1 MYDVI
6 VIGAGLGGLACAVR
20 LQTAGLQVCIVE
32 RSQMPGGRAGVLEH
46 DGFRFDTGPTL
57 ITAPSLLREL
67 WACANRALEDDL
79 TLVRLEPYYRIVFA
93 DGRWFDYWG
102 DSERDEAEIAR
113 FSERDVQGYRDF
125 LAATREIY
133 QRAFRELAGQ
143 PFEQLRDFVKIVPR
157 LLQLRAH
164 ESVYRFVSRYFTHP
178 SLRMV
183 FSFHPLFIGGNPLRA
198 SAIYS
203 MIPYLERQEGVYFA
217 VGGMGRVVEALER
230 LFGALG
236 GEIRYGALV
245 ERLVL
250 SGEGVCGVHLAG
262 GEELRAHAVV
272 SNADVATTY
281 LRLLPAAAGA
291 RLWRWRLRQAYYS
304 MSCYL
309 LYLAAPSRHPLLR
322 HHTIFMPVDYEAH
335 LHELF
340 DGDGTLAE
348 LAFYLHAP
356 ARTDPSFAPPG
367 ADSLY
372 SLTPVPHLGHGD
384 RWSPEETERFR
395 ERVVTT
401 LCHLHGLEG
410 IDTAHVIAEKTPRD
424 FLEQHGAQLGAAF
437 SLEPVLAQS
446 AYFRPHNRG
455 AVPGLY
461 LVGAGT
467 HPGAG
472 IPGVLLSARITSRLV
487 LDDISRSRR
496 TVELSVGHLPIE
508 VTQRKGERWLA
519 QR

>member
-1 MYDVI
+1 MRDVI

-20 LQTAGLQVCIVE
+20 LQAAGLRVCIVE
-32 RSQMPGGRAGVLEH
+32 GRETPGGRAGVFER
-46 DGFRFDTGPTL
+46 DGYRFDTGPTL

-67 WACANRALEDDL
+67 WACAGRSLEDDL

-113 FSERDVQGYRDF
+113 FSERDVRRYRAF
-125 LAATREIY
+125 LAATEAIY
-133 QRAFRELAGQ
+133 RRAFLDLAGQ
-143 PFEQLRDFVKIVPR
+143 PFDRFGDFLRILPQLVR
-157 LLQLRAH
+157 LRAH

-178 SLRMV
+178 QLRMV

-203 MIPYLERQEGVYFA
+203 MIPYLERQEGVFFA
-217 VGGMGRVVEALER
+217 LGGMGQVVGALAD
-230 LFGALG
+230 LFLALG
-236 GEIRYGALV
+236 GEILYGAPV
-245 ERLVL
+245 ERLLL
-250 SGEGVCGVHLAG
+250 SARRVDGVRLAG
-262 GEELRAHAVV
+262 GEEFRARAVV

-281 LRLLPAAAGA
+281 LRLLPGEARAG
-291 RLWRWRLRQAYYS
+291 LWRQWLRRAKYS

-309 LYLAAPSRHPLLR
+309 LYLGLHERHPLLR
-322 HHTIFMPVDYEAH
+322 HHTIFMPSDYEAH
-335 LHELF
+335 IRELF
-340 DGDGTLAE
+340 DGDGTLSE

-367 ADSLY
+367 AESLY
-372 SLTPVPHLGHGD
+372 VLTPVPHLGKADGWTREKTSH
-384 RWSPEETERFR
+384 FR
-395 ERVVTT
+395 ERVLAT
-401 LCHLHGLEG
+401 LSYLHGLQG
-410 IDTAHVIAEKTPRD
+410 IDREAVVLGERTPLDFAERLGAH
-424 FLEQHGAQLGAAF
+424 LGAAF
-437 SLEPVLAQS
+437 SLEPVLGQS

-487 LDDISRSRR
+487 LDDLAMSRK
-496 TVELSVGHLPIE
+496 TVVAP
-508 VTQRKGERWLA
+508 VERLLA
-519 QR
+519 QPTSGRGRR